1 MKTTTQIGR
10 TRTLGPFPQRL
21 HATIGKEVGPTSRSP
36 EIDPDRPRSWGPIH
50 VDIFVPEST
59 QTSVKMGNLVAD
71 YQKARSLLRL
81 GPYDAWLVECIVNLL
96 MRHDNRVA
104 AEKRLRVGRRTS
116 KAMLARQDAGR
127 RVSSIPPY
135 GWTTDPVRP
144 WRLTPQPE
152 EQEVRQRILRE
163 AAAGKTFR
171 AIARGLDAAGVPSRA
186 GRTWSHQTVG
196 AIVRRAAHKR

>member
-1 MKTTTQIGR
+1 
-10 TRTLGPFPQRL
+10 
-21 HATIGKEVGPTSRSP
+21 
-36 EIDPDRPRSWGPIH
+36 
-50 VDIFVPEST
+50 
-59 QTSVKMGNLVAD
+59 MGNIMTD
-71 YQKARSLLRL
+71 YQKARAMLRL
-81 GPYDAWLVECIVNLL
+81 GRYDAWLVECIVNLL
-96 MRHDNRVA
+96 RRHDNRVA

-116 KAMLARQDAGR
+116 KAMLALQDAGR

-152 EQEVRQRILRE
+152 EQQVRQRILQE

-171 AIARGLDAAGVPSRA
+171 AIARGLDAAGVPCRS

-196 AIVRRAAHKR
+196 AIVRRASHK